1 MVFADVQKNIVHR
14 DLKLGNMVLN
24 KETRRVTVTNFC
36 LGKHLVSESDL
47 LRDQRGSPA
56 YISPDVLNGKTE
68 CCAHNNNNREVKEC
82 FQWLKVLYNYN
93 LIKEKHA
100 RGKILTSKSVSHESP
115 HPYLFLEDGGWG
127 REEVWCL
134 DEFIHTASF
143 IFVNIATPPTSTSP
157 LGAVH
162 QLVF

>member
-1 MVFADVQKNIVHR
+1 MFADVQKNIVHR

-68 CCAHNNNNREVKEC
+68 CCAHNNNNNNREVKER
-82 FQWLKVLYNYN
+82 FQ
-93 LIKEKHA
+93 
-100 RGKILTSKSVSHESP
+100 
-115 HPYLFLEDGGWG
+115 
-127 REEVWCL
+127 
-134 DEFIHTASF
+134 
-143 IFVNIATPPTSTSP
+143 
-157 LGAVH
+157 
-162 QLVF
+162 